1 MSKKKADDKTAVT
14 DDNVTDDQ
22 TTENSDTDSNA
33 LDNDSMAPDT
43 TDLELTESGSD
54 SDTEDSDTQ
63 NTDGDVESKTKRE
76 TPVHTHLPLLA
87 LRDVVVY
94 PHMQIALFVGRA
106 PSVKA
111 LELAQ
116 AEYNDQ
122 VLVVAQKDSL
132 TEDIDQDNLYQFGTV
147 CRIVSTMPHDSDDNC
162 IKVLIEGQ
170 HRARVDELQDH
181 GDLLTANFTRA
192 DIQVDMTEEQQ
203 TNTRKA
209 LIGLFENYAEARLRN
224 SRELT
229 RVADRIDD
237 LLELVY
243 FISTR
248 VSMELDIKQSFLEND
263 DLKAHI
269 NALTDYLI
277 KQSAEQSIEQDIQEA
292 VRRQMENNQREYFLN
307 EKMKAIKNEL
317 SDLNDG
323 AFDGEDDI
331 DELEH
336 RLQEADLPEDVR
348 KKAEQEFKKLKMMP
362 PASSESSVVRNYLEW
377 ILDTPW
383 NTTTKVS
390 INLDKAKTVLDEDHY
405 GLQDVKD
412 RILEYLAVQSRV
424 KKLRGPILC
433 LVGPPGVGKTSLGE
447 SIARATGRKFIR
459 MALGGVRDE
468 AEIRGHRRTYIG
480 AMPGK
485 IVQSLAK
492 VEVKNPLF
500 LLDEIDKMA
509 QDFRGDP
516 ASALLEVLDPSQNNK
531 FNDHY
536 LDLDLDLSQVMFIC
550 TANSMD
556 IPPALLDRMEVI
568 RLPGYT
574 EEEKVNI
581 AQKYLVPKAI
591 KQNGLKDGEIEIV
604 PEALHSIVQRYTR
617 EAGVRNLEREV
628 NKICRKVVR
637 ESVETH
643 GARPPKKAERETVR
657 VNEDNIN
664 DYLGVHQF
672 DFGLAEQ
679 EPEIGRITGL
689 AWTQVGG
696 ELLTIEAVT
705 MKGKGELAFTGS
717 LGDVMKESIRAAM
730 SVVRARGDSLGIDY
744 ETFKTTDVHVHM
756 PEGAT
761 PKDGPSAGIA
771 LTTALVSAMTGIAI
785 RSDIAMTGEVTLR
798 GKVLRIGGLKE
809 KLLAAHRGG
818 IKHVLIP
825 ESNERDLAD
834 IPANVKEGLIIQPVA
849 TIEEVLKVALVKMP
863 KPLKPAKVAVDTTK
877 SQKALRS

>member
-1 MSKKKADDKTAVT
+1 MSQHENDIEKDDIESTDIEQDSQDSVEK
-14 DDNVTDDQ
+14 DDNELNHSSLNVED
-22 TTENSDTDSNA
+22 A
-33 LDNDSMAPDT
+33 KPDNDS
-43 TDLELTESGSD
+43 D
-54 SDTEDSDTQ
+54 SY
-63 NTDGDVESKTKRE
+63 
-76 TPVHTHLPLLA
+76 LPLLA

-111 LELAQ
+111 VELAQ
-116 AEYNDQ
+116 AEYGDK
-122 VLVVAQKDSL
+122 VMVVAQKDSL
-132 TEDIDQDNLYQFGTV
+132 TEDIDHDNLYQYGTV
-147 CRIVSTMPHDSDDNC
+147 CRIVSTMPHDSDENC

-170 HRARVDELQDH
+170 CRARVDSIEDH
-181 GDLLTANFTRA
+181 DGLLMATFERA
-192 DIQVDMTEEQQ
+192 DIDVQMDDSQQ
-203 TNTRKA
+203 KNTSQA
-209 LIGLFENYAEARLRN
+209 LTSLFEGYAEARLRN
-224 SRELT
+224 ARELT
-229 RVADRIDD
+229 RVAKRIED

-248 VSMELDIKQSFLEND
+248 VSMDLDVKQSFLENN
-263 DLKAHI
+263 DLKTHI
-269 NALTDYLI
+269 NTLTEYLV
-277 KQSAEQSIEQDIQEA
+277 KQSAEQNIEQDIQDA
-292 VRRQMENNQREYFLN
+292 VRQQMEDNQREYFLN

-317 SDLNDG
+317 SDMNEG
-323 AFDGEDDI
+323 AFDGEDDVA
-331 DELEH
+331 ELEQ
-336 RLQEADLPEDVR
+336 RLEDADLPDDVR
-348 KKAEQEFKKLKMMP
+348 KKAEQEIKKLKMMP
-362 PASSESSVVRNYLEW
+362 PASSESSVVRNYIEW

-383 NTTTKVS
+383 NATTKVS
-390 INLDKAKTVLDEDHY
+390 INLDKAKTILDEDHY

-447 SIARATGRKFIR
+447 SIARATGRKFVR

-500 LLDEIDKMA
+500 LLDEVDKMA

-516 ASALLEVLDPSQNNK
+516 ASALLEVLDPSQNHS

-536 LDLDLDLSQVMFIC
+536 LDMDLDLSQVMFIC

-556 IPPALLDRMEVI
+556 IPAALLDRMEVI

-604 PEALHSIVQRYTR
+604 QAALHSIVQSYTR

-637 ESVETH
+637 SSVESH
-643 GARPPKKAERETVR
+643 GARAPKKAERQLVVVDET
-657 VNEDNIN
+657 NID
-664 DYLGVHQF
+664 DYLGVSQY
-672 DFGLAEQ
+672 DYGLAEE

-696 ELLTIEAVT
+696 ELLTIEAVA
-705 MKGKGELAFTGS
+705 MKGKGELTFTGS

-744 ETFKTTDVHVHM
+744 ETFKTTDIHVHM

-761 PKDGPSAGIA
+761 PKDGPSAGGA
-771 LTTALVSAMTGIAI
+771 LTTALVSALTGIAI
-785 RSDIAMTGEVTLR
+785 RPDIAMTGEITLR
-798 GKVLRIGGLKE
+798 GKILRIGGLKE

-825 ESNERDLAD
+825 ATNERDLAD
-834 IPANVKEGLIIQPVA
+834 IPDNVKVGLTIQPVA
-849 TIEEVLKVALVKMP
+849 TIDEILKVALVSMP
-863 KPLKPAKVAVDTTK
+863 IPLKPAKVTVATTK
-877 SQKALRS
+877 KALHS

>member
-1 MSKKKADDKTAVT
+1 MSEHKIAQDNIDIDVDVSSNVADD
-14 DDNVTDDQ
+14 
-22 TTENSDTDSNA
+22 NA
-33 LDNDSMAPDT
+33 LNTSSDDTLENVSASETIQDSAADIEAENVKAK
-43 TDLELTESGSD
+43 DGEESY
-54 SDTEDSDTQ
+54 
-63 NTDGDVESKTKRE
+63 
-76 TPVHTHLPLLA
+76 LPLLA

-111 LELAQ
+111 VELAQ
-116 AEYNDQ
+116 AEYGNK

-132 TEDIDQDNLYQFGTV
+132 TEDIDQDNLYQYGTV
-147 CRIVSTMPHDSDDNC
+147 CRIVSTMPHDSDENC

-170 HRARVDELQDH
+170 YRARVDNIENHDEL
-181 GDLLTANFTRA
+181 LMTSFTRA
-192 DIQVDMTEEQQ
+192 DLDISMSESQQKNTIQ
-203 TNTRKA
+203 A
-209 LIGLFENYAEARLRN
+209 LTTLFEGYADARLRN
-224 SRELT
+224 ARELT
-229 RVADRIDD
+229 RVAKRIDD

-248 VSMELDIKQSFLEND
+248 VSMDLDIKQSFLEED
-263 DLKAHI
+263 DIKTHI
-269 NALTDYLI
+269 NTLTEYLV
-277 KQSAEQSIEQDIQEA
+277 KQSAEQNIEQDIQDA
-292 VRRQMENNQREYFLN
+292 VRQQMEDNQREYFLN

-317 SDLNDG
+317 SDMNDG
-323 AFDGEDDI
+323 AFDEDDVA
-331 DELEH
+331 ELEQ
-336 RLQEADLPEDVR
+336 RLEDADLPEDVR
-348 KKAEQEFKKLKMMP
+348 KKAEQELKKLKMMP
-362 PASSESSVVRNYLEW
+362 PASSESSVVRNYIEW

-383 NTTTKVS
+383 NATTKVS

-447 SIARATGRKFIR
+447 SIARATGRKFVR

-516 ASALLEVLDPSQNNK
+516 ASALLEVLDPSQNDT

-536 LDLDLDLSQVMFIC
+536 LDMDLDLSQVMFIC

-591 KQNGLKDGEIEIV
+591 KNNGLKEGEIEIV
-604 PEALHSIVQRYTR
+604 EAALHSIVRSYTR

-637 ESVETH
+637 GSVETH
-643 GARPPKKAERETVR
+643 GARAPKKAERELV
-657 VNEDNIN
+657 VVDDKNID
-664 DYLGVHQF
+664 DYLGVHQY
-672 DFGLAEQ
+672 DYGLAEE
-679 EPEIGRITGL
+679 EPEIGRVTGL

-696 ELLTIEAVT
+696 ELLTIEAVA
-705 MKGKGELAFTGS
+705 MKGKGELSFTGS

-761 PKDGPSAGIA
+761 PKDGPSAGGA
-771 LTTALVSAMTGIAI
+771 LTTALVSALTGIAI
-785 RSDIAMTGEVTLR
+785 RPDIAMTGEITLR
-798 GKVLRIGGLKE
+798 GKILRIGGLKE

-825 ESNERDLAD
+825 ATNERDLAD
-834 IPANVKEGLIIQPVA
+834 IPDNVKEGLTIQPVA
-849 TIEEVLKVALVKMP
+849 TIDEILKVALVSMP
-863 KPLKPAKVAVDTTK
+863 VPLKPAKVTVDKT
-877 SQKALRS
+877 SSKALHN

>member
-1 MSKKKADDKTAVT
+1 MSEHKIAQDNIDIDVDVSSNVS
-14 DDNVTDDQ
+14 DDNALNTSSDDML
-22 TTENSDTDSNA
+22 ENESASETVKKETVE
-33 LDNDSMAPDT
+33 DN
-43 TDLELTESGSD
+43 ESKDSD
-54 SDTEDSDTQ
+54 SEDIKAKDAEE
-63 NTDGDVESKTKRE
+63 NY
-76 TPVHTHLPLLA
+76 LPLLA

-111 LELAQ
+111 VELAQ
-116 AEYNDQ
+116 AEYGNK

-132 TEDIDQDNLYQFGTV
+132 TEDIDQDNLYQYGTV
-147 CRIVSTMPHDSDDNC
+147 CRIVSTMPHDSDENC

-170 HRARVDELQDH
+170 YRARVDNIENHDEL
-181 GDLLTANFTRA
+181 LMASFTRA
-192 DIQVDMTEEQQ
+192 DLDISMSESQQKNTIQ
-203 TNTRKA
+203 A
-209 LIGLFENYAEARLRN
+209 LTTLFEGYADARLRN
-224 SRELT
+224 ARELT
-229 RVADRIDD
+229 RVAKRIDD

-248 VSMELDIKQSFLEND
+248 VSMDLDIKQSFLEED
-263 DLKAHI
+263 DIKTHI
-269 NALTDYLI
+269 NTLTEYLV
-277 KQSAEQSIEQDIQEA
+277 KQSAEQNIEQDIQDA
-292 VRRQMENNQREYFLN
+292 VRQQMEDNQREYFLN

-317 SDLNDG
+317 SDMNDG
-323 AFDGEDDI
+323 AFDEDDVA
-331 DELEH
+331 ELEQ
-336 RLQEADLPEDVR
+336 RLEDADLPEDVR
-348 KKAEQEFKKLKMMP
+348 KKAEQELKKLKMMP
-362 PASSESSVVRNYLEW
+362 PASSESSVVRNYIEW

-383 NTTTKVS
+383 NATTKVS

-447 SIARATGRKFIR
+447 SIARATGRKFVR

-516 ASALLEVLDPSQNNK
+516 ASALLEVLDPSQNDT

-536 LDLDLDLSQVMFIC
+536 LDMDLDLSQVMFIC

-591 KQNGLKDGEIEIV
+591 KNNGLKEGEIEIV
-604 PEALHSIVQRYTR
+604 EAALHSIVRSYTR

-637 ESVETH
+637 GSVETH
-643 GARPPKKAERETVR
+643 GARAPKKAERQLIV
-657 VNEDNIN
+657 VDDKNID
-664 DYLGVHQF
+664 DYLGVHQY
-672 DFGLAEQ
+672 DYGLAEE
-679 EPEIGRITGL
+679 EPEIGRVTGL

-696 ELLTIEAVT
+696 ELLTIEAVA
-705 MKGKGELAFTGS
+705 MKGKGELSFTGS

-761 PKDGPSAGIA
+761 PKDGPSAGGA
-771 LTTALVSAMTGIAI
+771 LTTALVSALTGIAI
-785 RSDIAMTGEVTLR
+785 RPDIAMTGEITLR
-798 GKVLRIGGLKE
+798 GKILRIGGLKE

-825 ESNERDLAD
+825 ATNERDLAD
-834 IPANVKEGLIIQPVA
+834 IPDNVKEGLTIQPVA
-849 TIEEVLKVALVKMP
+849 TIDEILKVALVSMP
-863 KPLKPAKVAVDTTK
+863 VPLKPAKVTVDKT
-877 SQKALRS
+877 SGKALHN